1 MIAISGTKEN
11 VTMLEDSLNATIY
24 FWDELEWYA
33 QPESFKIEFGVIV
46 SDELKNNRSVVAK
59 TVLLTKSDL
68 CKHK

>member
-1 MIAISGTKEN
+1 MIVISGTKEN

-24 FWDELEWYA
+24 FWDELEQYA